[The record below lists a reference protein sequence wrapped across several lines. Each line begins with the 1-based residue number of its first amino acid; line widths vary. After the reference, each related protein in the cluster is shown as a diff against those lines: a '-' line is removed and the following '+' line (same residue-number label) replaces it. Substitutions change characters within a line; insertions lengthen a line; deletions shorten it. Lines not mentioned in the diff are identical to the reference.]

1 MKRRGAP
8 ARWPGLAAAS
18 LCVVL
23 GLLQATV
30 GWHATVPLAPRLADL
45 LAPLAGA
52 PLPAG
57 APVALAIP
65 AAVPRERAMPVL
77 CEAAWQR
84 PDLHWTLAEGDARV
98 AFVVALSGGRAPAG
112 FSEAWRGGSL
122 VAFRRRGR

>member
-1 MKRRGAP
+1 VKRRDAP

-18 LCVVL
+18 LCAVL

-45 LAPLAGA
+45 LAPLAAA

-65 AAVPRERAMPVL
+65 AAVPRERAMPAL
-77 CEAAWQR
+77 YEAAWQR

-98 AFVVALSGGRAPAG
+98 GFVVALPGGRAPAG

-122 VAFRRRGR
+122 VVFRRLGR